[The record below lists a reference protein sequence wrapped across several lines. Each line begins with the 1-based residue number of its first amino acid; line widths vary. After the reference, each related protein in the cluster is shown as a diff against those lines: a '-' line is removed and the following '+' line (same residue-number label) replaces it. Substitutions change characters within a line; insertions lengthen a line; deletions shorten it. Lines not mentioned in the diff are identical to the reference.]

1 MHTTAELVLVEL
13 QELTF
18 KRQPDAATGFAE
30 LVVEASSL
38 FTLGNKKKKE
48 EEPLLWLDILDFK
61 PSRLK

>member
-1 MHTTAELVLVEL
+1 MEL

-38 FTLGNKKKKE
+38 FTLGNKKKE

>member
-1 MHTTAELVLVEL
+1 MEL